1 MRSHVCVMVILVNKE
16 VYYEEDVFKFSNY
29 YGS

>member
-1 MRSHVCVMVILVNKE
+1 MCPHVCAVVILVNKE
-16 VYYEEDVFKFSNY
+16 VYYEEYVFKFSNC